1 MKAYGL
7 PRISEIAFPDVADI
21 THHGLKSSV
30 GHLRGKG
37 GDIRSSFKNPEAK
50 ARTRRLFKRRARA
63 EGKEACNED
72 VSS

>member
-7 PRISEIAFPDVADI
+7 PRNSEVQFPDLADI
-21 THHGLKSSV
+21 AQYGLASHA

-50 ARTRRLFKRRARA
+50 GRSRRLYKRRARQ
-63 EGKEACNED
+63 EGKELCHQD
-72 VSS
+72 